1 MTQNY
6 LDRET
11 PNLGYFVVPGKHRC
25 FGLSLEGMGGCYN
38 LDISNNNVYI
48 H

>member
-6 LDRET
+6 LDWET
-11 PNLGYFVVPGKHRC
+11 PNQGYFVVPGKDRC
-25 FGLSLEGMGGCYN
+25 FGLSLEGTGEGYN
-38 LDISNNNVYI
+38 LNIKNNNVYI